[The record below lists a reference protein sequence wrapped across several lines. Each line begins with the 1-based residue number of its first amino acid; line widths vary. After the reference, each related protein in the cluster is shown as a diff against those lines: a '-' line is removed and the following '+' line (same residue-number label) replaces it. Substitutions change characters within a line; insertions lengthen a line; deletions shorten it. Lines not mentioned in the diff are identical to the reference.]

1 MRTKNNFLVATLN
14 VGGSQEAG
22 VYAEA
27 LVEEHGCSVVGVTET
42 HCKMEGKVRTRYPQL
57 GAPRP
62 CSHGDKGHGG
72 VALIVSASVE
82 FSLTL

>member
-1 MRTKNNFLVATLN
+1 MWVDLK
-14 VGGSQEAG
+14 EAG

-27 LVEEHGCSVVGVTET
+27 LKEEHGCSVVGVTET

-62 CSHGDKGHGG
+62 GPHGDKGHGG
-72 VALIVSASVE
+72 VALIFSAGVE
-82 FSLTL
+82 FKRAEKNFQIIVGPRG